1 MMMQM
6 LGGLLPHLPPKGVTN
21 ASRSGTPPVPK
32 FSFGVKVDCVL
43 L

>member
-21 ASRSGTPPVPK
+21 AARSGTPPVPK